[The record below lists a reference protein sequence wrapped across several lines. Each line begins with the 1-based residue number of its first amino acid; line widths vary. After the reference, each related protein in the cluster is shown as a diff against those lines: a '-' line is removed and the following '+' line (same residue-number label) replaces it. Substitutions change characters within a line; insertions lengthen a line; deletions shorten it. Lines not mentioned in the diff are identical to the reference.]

1 MGLWIKMEYTLIMI
15 KPGFAREQ
23 MINAIKLSVKREGIT
38 IEYEYYKRFTEE
50 QIRRAF
56 YSAFVNEEEYVK
68 YLSSDY
74 MYVMLVSGN
83 NCYQKMRIMKR
94 HLRNQFGLD
103 SSDMKNIL
111 HTADDGVEFY
121 LQYSICEELQK
132 FELASKGYANFFI
145 TEEKK
150 LSYYEKKAFIVDSL
164 NQVQQYFQK
173 ADYVGYVSEVELD
186 DSIKVQVVD
195 YFLKNDRC
203 CIADSFRGVIYRT
216 ELLQEK
222 LLGQLNDLCVRGI
235 IMNNEKI
242 EMEEADKIYDVM
254 ELFQPGWI
262 MICGGN
268 SISMGEE
275 SYLEFLNAIK
285 KEDNRYSFS
294 EHL

>member
-1 MGLWIKMEYTLIMI
+1 MGLQINMEYTLIMI
-15 KPGFAREQ
+15 KPGFVREQ
-23 MINAIKLSVKREGIT
+23 IINEVKSSVKREGVT
-38 IEYEYYKRFTEE
+38 IEYEYYKCFTEE

-56 YSAFVNEEEYVK
+56 YSAFVNKEEYVK
-68 YLSSDY
+68 YLSSDC

-83 NCYQKMRIMKR
+83 NCCQKMRIMKR

-132 FELASKGYANFFI
+132 FDLVSKGYANFFI

-150 LSYYEKKAFIVDSL
+150 LSRYEKKAFIVDSL
-164 NQVQQYFQK
+164 NKVQQYFQK

-186 DSIKVQVVD
+186 DFIKVQMVD
-195 YFLKNDRC
+195 YFLNNDRC
-203 CIADSFRGVIYRT
+203 CIEDSFRAVIYKA

-222 LLGQLNDLCVRGI
+222 LLSQLNALCVRGI

-242 EMEEADKIYDVM
+242 EMEEADRIYDVM
-254 ELFQPGWI
+254 ELLQPDWI
-262 MICGGN
+262 MLCGGN
-268 SISMGEE
+268 FISMSEE

-285 KEDNRYSFS
+285 KKDNRYSFS
-294 EHL
+294 EYL